1 MSAVHA
7 ANAVLTVRQMAEA
20 DRLTIAAGISASQ
33 LMQNAG
39 QAVADAITSRWS
51 PRPVTVLCG
60 PGNNGGDG
68 FVVARVLAEAGWPV
82 RVALLDLVAALAGE
96 AAEHAGMWLGSIEP
110 LTPAVLD
117 AAELV
122 VDALF
127 GAGLQRPLQGAAQAT
142 LLAAAER
149 KLPIIA
155 VDIPSGVLGDSGESL
170 GAVAATLTVT
180 FFRKKP
186 AHLLLPGSL
195 LCGEVV
201 VADIGISH
209 IVLDLIAPTV
219 FENDPSLWRVAA
231 PHAHAGS
238 HKYARGHA
246 LISGGYPLTGAARLA
261 ARAAARIG
269 AGLVTVAVPE
279 QAFAIY
285 AAALTSIMV
294 QPITAAADFDRL
306 LADARFNALLIG
318 PGAGIVGSARE
329 HTLTRVLALLK
340 TGRPTVLDADAI
352 TVFENDPT
360 ALQHAIKGPC
370 VLTPHEGE
378 FRRLFDAQGSKLS
391 RAAAAAR
398 QCNAVVIL
406 KGADTVIAAPDG
418 RVFINRNA
426 PPTLATAGS
435 GDVLSGMVLGLLA
448 QGMEPFLA
456 SAAAVWLH
464 GAAANTFGPGLIAE
478 DLPDL
483 LPAVLREWLAPPYNT
498 TGAFSTSSRV
508 SPTAG

>member
-1 MSAVHA
+1 MNTLHT
-7 ANAVLTVRQMAEA
+7 AVLTVQQMAEA
-20 DRLTIAAGISASQ
+20 DRLTIAAGTSAAQ
-33 LMQNAG
+33 LMRNAG
-39 QAVADAITSRWS
+39 QAVTDAITARWS

-68 FVVARVLAEAGWPV
+68 FVVARGLAEAGWPV
-82 RVALLDLVAALAGE
+82 RVALLGLLTTLSGE
-96 AAEHAGMWLGSIEP
+96 AAEHAGQWQGTVEP
-110 LTPAVLD
+110 LAPAALD
-117 AAELV
+117 DAELV

-127 GAGLQRPLQGAAQAT
+127 GAGLKRPLQGTAQAT

-155 VDIPSGVLGDSGESL
+155 VDVPSGVMGDTGESL
-170 GAVAATLTVT
+170 GAVAAALTIT
-180 FFRKKP
+180 FFRKKA
-186 AHLLLPGSL
+186 AHLLLPGSV

-201 VADIGISH
+201 VADIGIPP
-209 IVLDLIAPTV
+209 ILLDLIAPAV
-219 FENDPSLWRVAA
+219 FENDPSLWRAA
-231 PHAHAGS
+231 WPHPQPGS
-238 HKYARGHA
+238 HKYRRGHA

-285 AAALTSIMV
+285 AVALTSIMV
-294 QPITAAADFDRL
+294 QPIIAAADFDRL

-318 PGAGIVGSARE
+318 PGAGITGRARAP
-329 HTLTRVLALLK
+329 TLARVLALLE

-352 TVFENDPT
+352 TVFEDDPA
-360 ALQHAIKGPC
+360 ALQLAIQGPC

-391 RAAAAAR
+391 RATAAAR
-398 QCNAVVIL
+398 QFNAVVIL
-406 KGADTVIAAPDG
+406 KGADTVIATPDG

-464 GAAANTFGPGLIAE
+464 GAAAQAFGPGLMAE
-478 DLPDL
+478 DLPEL
-483 LPAVLREWLAPPYNT
+483 LPSVMRELL
-498 TGAFSTSSRV
+498 
-508 SPTAG
+508 TAG